1 MFLGPPG
8 PDCKPHMY
16 RIRHVL
22 PQPVSPMM
30 TTGMPHLGFIN
41 FKIERAILETENL
54 SCFLCKIPQFP
65 SAQLP
70 LIV

>member
-41 FKIERAILETENL
+41 FKIERAILETEIRLVFYVKFHNFHL
-54 SCFLCKIPQFP
+54 LNYH
-65 SAQLP
+65 
-70 LIV
+70 